1 MCILDTRMEKKPTQF
16 DYIVADVIANIDRWN
31 NQVKQKEYII
41 NNDDSFPLKEAKIY
55 RCLNNVGCHRS
66 SDIKPNIIS
75 SPELY
80 KILNNNNKFS

>member
-16 DYIVADVIANIDRWN
+16 DLVVADVIANIDRWN

-41 NNDDSFPLKEAKIY
+41 NNNDTHKAKEIKIY
-55 RCLNNVGCHRS
+55 RYLNEVGCHRS
-66 SDIKPNIIS
+66 SDIKPNIIN

-80 KILNNNNKFS
+80 KILNNNNEL